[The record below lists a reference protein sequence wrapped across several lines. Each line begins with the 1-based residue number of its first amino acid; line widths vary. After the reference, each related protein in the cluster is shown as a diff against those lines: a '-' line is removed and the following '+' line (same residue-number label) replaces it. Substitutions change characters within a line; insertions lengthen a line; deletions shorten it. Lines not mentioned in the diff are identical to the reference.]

1 MLSHFSLS
9 NRNLQD
15 CKSKMYVCVC
25 ACSNTMLSGHTV
37 KKKIFN
43 EKNGRQQFPE
53 EHVQILTVT
62 PVVKSVRVCVCEGE
76 SRVACGCVRG
86 VLDTLKI

>member
-1 MLSHFSLS
+1 
-9 NRNLQD
+9 
-15 CKSKMYVCVC
+15 MYVCVC

-37 KKKIFN
+37 KKHFFN
-43 EKNGRQQFPE
+43 EKMEAYQFPE

-62 PVVKSVRVCVCEGE
+62 PVVKSVCVCVCE